1 MPALRTAAL
10 VTLIAT
16 GGAQRRKKVP
26 RPREIEVFERYE
38 APPPEDADPNAP
50 WHTQPMTRAEE
61 VAIQEEAAEVT
72 GRGSRMRVAWA
83 GNSLTFWNDLPAL
96 LEEFADVDRGG
107 PISLAVA
114 TCVRSGAGLASLS
127 EDGCGQA
134 LSQGPHGM
142 KPADIASMLQ
152 PTHSGWDAVNPN
164 PNPNPNPSYFP
175 NPNPNHIPSPSP
187 SPNPNPNPNPNPDLN
202 PARWCSR
209 TIPRTPCE
217 HTCASRRSSHCGR
230 GTRRCS
236 SRRGGTVRRVGR

>member
-1 MPALRTAAL
+1 MPAASAVVPSVAAPLAVVPLGVVPSAAVPSVEVRFEACAALLQVVRPLAGHLAAYPVVCREDACRLVRWQAGPPPKRPRQHNAPRNRPACLLASSDRIQPLHLRLPMPALRTAAF

-72 GRGSRMRVAWA
+72 GRGSGMRVAWA

-107 PISLAVA
+107 PSSLAVA

-134 LSQGPHGM
+134 
-142 KPADIASMLQ
+142 
-152 PTHSGWDAVNPN
+152 
-164 PNPNPNPSYFP
+164 F
-175 NPNPNHIPSPSP
+175 
-187 SPNPNPNPNPNPDLN
+187 
-202 PARWCSR
+202 
-209 TIPRTPCE
+209 
-217 HTCASRRSSHCGR
+217 
-230 GTRRCS
+230 
-236 SRRGGTVRRVGR
+236 RRGPTE